1 MYDFEKNKSTF
12 NTLLNNFLVKVDK
25 GTNYRAII
33 PVSLE
38 ISIDGIGGVIIGQ
51 IFTINKDIV
60 PKEYAEKSVGF
71 IVTGISHEI
80 SRPDWVTTYQTQF
93 CLLDQDK
100 RQKEISSATADLIS
114 KVNDKIKADREK
126 LLNVVKLY
134 NVTVGLFSDWYRHK
148 FDIKPSDGTYNTS
161 VFPAVP
167 SYRSDAGV
175 KNLKALL
182 EQYKCVDFAGDSV
195 TLELYLTYVRA
206 GIYAYSKEVYENN
219 LIKSK
224 SKVIALGEVRD
235 LIKGFNKIGTDRID
249 VVLGKEYDSMF
260 LKIVEQVFSYTLS
273 YDSELDF
280 IKDLFISNS
289 NKALSDIKNN
299 QDQVI
304 FNLLEDKS
312 VTEFGTFK
320 AVYMPENLIIRRPK
334 NEDSKNTK

>member
-1 MYDFEKNKSTF
+1 
-12 NTLLNNFLVKVDK
+12 
-25 GTNYRAII
+25 
-33 PVSLE
+33 
-38 ISIDGIGGVIIGQ
+38 
-51 IFTINKDIV
+51 
-60 PKEYAEKSVGF
+60 
-71 IVTGISHEI
+71 
-80 SRPDWVTTYQTQF
+80 
-93 CLLDQDK
+93 
-100 RQKEISSATADLIS
+100 
-114 KVNDKIKADREK
+114 
-126 LLNVVKLY
+126 
-134 NVTVGLFSDWYRHK
+134 
-148 FDIKPSDGTYNTS
+148 
-161 VFPAVP
+161 
-167 SYRSDAGV
+167 
-175 KNLKALL
+175 
-182 EQYKCVDFAGDSV
+182 
-195 TLELYLTYVRA
+195 
-206 GIYAYSKEVYENN
+206 VYENSYE
-219 LIKSK
+219 KSK
-224 SKVIALGEVRD
+224 SKKIAFGDVRD